1 MCKPLTRENIVTEQ
15 PHEPRLNVDLDEDL
29 DPQLEDLV
37 TVNLTNYVATL
48 ANLGKDETDRKILR
62 QGLIVAC
69 KAYVRGHW
77 DEQNQRTEKQDNE
90 ALDRVTRSSQALYDA
105 LLSLQEHP
113 GLEPRL
119 EQSIRLNQNL
129 YSVNGDFDLSQ
140 MINVRRNIFSKFREV
155 LVDLQICTEHVIN
168 RQPKPTILEPI
179 DGFEGEDEDEQGS
192 IQLETSEKMDVLKQ
206 QWRARSKAR
215 KLPKDFAL
223 QEFLHAFRPTWV
235 ALTDH
240 PFTEGMHYV
249 EAGETV
255 STLVDGLEPILRE
268 LAPEIRRQ
276 DVVTALRKMRDS
288 AAAKLPS

>member
-1 MCKPLTRENIVTEQ
+1 MSEQ
-15 PHEPRLNVDLDEDL
+15 THGPRLKLDLDEDL
-29 DPQLEDLV
+29 DPQLEGLV
-37 TVNLTNYVATL
+37 TVNLTNYVAAL

-77 DEQNQRTEKQDNE
+77 EEHNQRTEKQDNE
-90 ALDRVTRSSQALYDA
+90 ALDRVTRSAQALYDA

-119 EQSIRLNQNL
+119 EQSIRRNQNL

-140 MINVRRNIFSKFREV
+140 MINERRNIFSKFREV
-155 LVDLQICTEHVIN
+155 LVDLQICTEQVIN
-168 RQPKPTILEPI
+168 RKPKPTILDPI
-179 DGFEGEDEDEQGS
+179 DGFEGKDEDEQGP
-192 IQLETSEKMDVLKQ
+192 IQLETSEEIDVLKQ
-206 QWRARSKAR
+206 RWRAMSQAR
-215 KLPKDFAL
+215 KFPKGFAL

-235 ALTDH
+235 ALTDQ

-255 STLVDGLEPILRE
+255 STLVDGLETILRE

-276 DVVTALRKMRDS
+276 DIVTALRKMRDRAS
-288 AAAKLPS
+288 ANFPS